1 MDWLTFISSVI
12 DSIAW
17 PSALIAAIILLRTE
31 LVEAIGRIQSI
42 KHKETQIEF
51 SNRIQ
56 EASREAESSLPE
68 IVMPDTKEF
77 ARRIELAEL
86 SPRGA
91 ILESWLDVEAALE
104 EMGAR
109 YGIPAEEMKRSNIHM
124 LQLKLGDYNTLGKGA
139 FGLLQLLKESRNE
152 AVHLTDKEIKTDA
165 AKEYVSMANRMV
177 TLLRDA

>member
-1 MDWLTFISSVI
+1 MDWLTFISSI
-12 DSIAW
+12 ISSTAW
-17 PSALIAAIILLRTE
+17 PLALVVAVVLLRKE
-31 LVEAIGRIQSI
+31 LVGAISRIQSI

-56 EASREAESSLPE
+56 EVSREAESSLPGMVTPE
-68 IVMPDTKEF
+68 TKEF
-77 ARRIELAEL
+77 SRRIELAEF

-104 EMGAR
+104 DLGAR
-109 YGIPAEEMKRSNIHM
+109 YGIPASEMKGANIHM

-139 FGLLQLLKESRNE
+139 FGLLQLLRETRNE
-152 AVHLTDKEIKTDA
+152 AVHLTDKEVEADA

-177 TLLRDA
+177 MLLREA